1 MGLIM
6 ERLSVKFVILK
17 KKKIMLSKNIEKALN
32 NQIKIE
38 AESSQIYLAMAC
50 WAEVKGLEGV
60 AGFMYDQSQEERDHM
75 LKLIKFVNERG
86 GHARISELSAPNV
99 AFSSFK
105 EMFERLLEHEV
116 YVSSSI
122 NDLVHITLEE
132 RDYATHN
139 FLQWYVSEQIEE
151 EAVARTIL
159 DKINLI
165 GNDKGGLYLF
175 DRDIEQLTVT
185 SASMDNP
192 AAK

>member
-1 MGLIM
+1 
-6 ERLSVKFVILK
+6 
-17 KKKIMLSKNIEKALN
+17 MLSKSIEKALN
-32 NQIKIE
+32 NQIRIE

-60 AGFMYDQSQEERDHM
+60 AGFMYDQSDEEHDHM

-86 GHARISELSAPNV
+86 GHAHISELKAPNV
-99 AFSSFK
+99 TFESFK
-105 EMFERLLEHEV
+105 EMFEKLYEHEV
-116 YVSSSI
+116 FVSESI
-122 NDLVHITLEE
+122 NELVHITLQEK
-132 RDYATHN
+132 DYATHN

-151 EAVARTIL
+151 EAMARTIL

-175 DRDIEQLTVT
+175 DRDIVNLTVS

-192 AAK
+192 G